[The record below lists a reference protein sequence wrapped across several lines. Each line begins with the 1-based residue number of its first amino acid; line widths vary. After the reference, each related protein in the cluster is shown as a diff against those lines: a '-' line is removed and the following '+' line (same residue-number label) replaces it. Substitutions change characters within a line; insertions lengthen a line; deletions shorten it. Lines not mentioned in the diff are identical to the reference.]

1 VVWAYAI
8 VVVVLAAGI
17 CGFVVLTRMIT
28 DRLTSRSDR
37 SAEGLYDAYADRKP
51 PKRSKPPTP

>member
-1 VVWAYAI
+1 MI

-37 SAEGLYDAYADRKP
+37 RAEGLYDAYADRKP
-51 PKRSKPPTP
+51 PRRTKPPTP